1 MRNNKRLYESIMKDV
16 SKIVKK
22 HLNETDNEMYD
33 NQMLNKDSK
42 LIDDKDNHDKLTRK
56 EFLNLLEYYD
66 LKSTKNIKT
75 LNRRSDEYNRNS
87 KNITT
92 IYHKNSKLI
101 DSYYYPSIQI
111 KLLGYGW
118 EDTQSYYADT
128 PHSIL
133 HIDLNNKH
141 EESTNYRNLDTNLYA
156 NDYTINNL
164 QIIKEALEKYI

>member
-1 MRNNKRLYESIMKDV
+1 MIRKRNIRRLYESIMKDV
-16 SKIVKK
+16 AKTVKRNLLFEDKTSK
-22 HLNETDNEMYD
+22 EP
-33 NQMLNKDSK
+33 
-42 LIDDKDNHDKLTRK
+42 DNHEKLTRK
-56 EFLNLLEYYD
+56 EFLNLLEDYD

-92 IYHKNSKLI
+92 IYHKNSKLM
-101 DSYYYPSIQI
+101 DSYYYPNIRI

-118 EDTQSYYADT
+118 KDTQSYYAGT
-128 PHSIL
+128 AHTVLRIN
-133 HIDLNNKH
+133 LNSKQ
-141 EESTNYRNLDTNLYA
+141 EKSTRYDNLDSGLYA

>member
-1 MRNNKRLYESIMKDV
+1 MKTIDNFICERLS
-16 SKIVKK
+16 
-22 HLNETDNEMYD
+22 
-33 NQMLNKDSK
+33 LNKQSK
-42 LIDDKDNHDKLTRK
+42 LVDNKDNRDKDNHNKLTRK

-75 LNRRSDEYNRNS
+75 LNKRSNEYNRNS

-101 DSYYYPSIQI
+101 DSYYYPSISI
-111 KLLGYGW
+111 KLLNYGW
-118 EDTQSYYADT
+118 QDTQSYYADT
-128 PHSIL
+128 AHREL
-133 HIDLNNKH
+133 RIDLDSKH
-141 EESTNYRNLDTNLYA
+141 EKSTYYENLDSSLYA